1 MFKIL
6 DGREHF
12 YQWDLDRKLIVEDAS
27 INQVHFCNKTDDES
41 MVVEVKDEDGKRVAD
56 VPNILLQDVWR
67 ICVYGYDKNYTKHLE
82 RFDIVPRS
90 KPQNYVYTET
100 EVLNFNT
107 LLDRINKVDEDIEE
121 VVQEFLE
128 ANPPQVDLSGY
139 ATEQYVDDAIA
150 AIDIPETD
158 LSDYYTKKQTD
169 KVVSDAVAAIDIPK
183 TDLSNYYTK
192 AQTDSAIAAAKPNL
206 KPYALKTDIPTVPDV
221 SEFITMEDVEDKGY
235 LTEHQQLKTI
245 NGESIVGSGNIIIE
259 GGTESINE
267 VYVGDDEPTDANVE
281 IWIAPNAVGAEY
293 ALKSD
298 IPSLDGYAKT
308 TDIPDVSGYALK
320 SEIPDVSGYQTEAQV
335 NALINTALGVIENG
349 TY

>member
-41 MVVEVKDEDGKRVAD
+41 MVVEVRDEDGKRVAD

-67 ICVYGYDKNYTKHLE
+67 ICAYGYDSNYTKHMA
-82 RFDIVPRS
+82 RFDVVARS
-90 KPQNYVYTET
+90 KPQSYVYSET
-100 EVLNFNT
+100 EVLNYNT
-107 LLDRINKVDEDIEE
+107 LLERINKVDEDIED
-121 VVQEFLE
+121 VVEEYLE
-128 ANPPQVDLSGY
+128 ANPPQVDLTGY
-139 ATEQYVDDAIA
+139 ATEEYVNEAVGAI
-150 AIDIPETD
+150 
-158 LSDYYTKKQTD
+158 
-169 KVVSDAVAAIDIPK
+169 
-183 TDLSNYYTK
+183 
-192 AQTDSAIAAAKPNL
+192 
-206 KPYALKTDIPTVPDV
+206 DIPTVPDV

-245 NGESIVGSGNIIIE
+245 NGESIVGSGNIVIE
-259 GGTESINE
+259 GGGSSESINE

-281 IWIAPNAVGAEY
+281 LWIAPNAEGADY

-298 IPSLDGYAKT
+298 IPSLE
-308 TDIPDVSGYALK
+308 GYALK